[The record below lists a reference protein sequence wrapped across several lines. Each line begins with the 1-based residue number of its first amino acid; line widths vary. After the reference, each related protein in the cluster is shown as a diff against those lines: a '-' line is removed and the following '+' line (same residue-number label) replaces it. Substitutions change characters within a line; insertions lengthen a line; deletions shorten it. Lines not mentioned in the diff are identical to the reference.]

1 MITAYLLS
9 AFSYLAGI
17 GLNVTG
23 AWLITM
29 ASFMPPV
36 LTLSVA
42 VVMVRFFGIG
52 RAVTRYLERI
62 ISHKSVFN
70 KLAKLRSD
78 LYRRIASNPE
88 QILNTGTGGQL
99 IKQVVDDVERAQ
111 EYELRV
117 LLPGA
122 AAIITTFGA
131 AGLAFW
137 LQPQMGLAWLIISI
151 AATLLAPMVIQ
162 RALASPTRK
171 LEELE
176 SKYSDAIRSSVH
188 GALEAEIYGYVDEV
202 IARAHKV
209 ENQIF
214 DLEREILRII
224 RGFQLLINFIITS
237 LLIWTFFFASR
248 YSLPPVQ
255 ITMFVFLALTGF
267 ESILNWYPN
276 LYTSGKL
283 KLAQSKLANIPEVKP
298 EKKLDVEFDQLVANS
313 YSPFWSNQII
323 KPLEFKL
330 KRGEVLVLRGPSGI
344 GKSTSAMGIL
354 NLTQYVGS
362 LTINGVEIRKINNL
376 PKLVAGALQNG
387 HIFNTSLRENLRIS
401 GSDNLQEVLTLLELE
416 TLVSELPEGLDTIIG
431 DFGRPISGGEAKRIV
446 LARALLSD
454 APLLVLDEP
463 TEHLDPDLAE
473 RIASRILEK
482 YRDRALLVIT
492 HSGWCG
498 VPQLEIE
505 RFLNNH

>member
-1 MITAYLLS
+1 
-9 AFSYLAGI
+9 
-17 GLNVTG
+17 
-23 AWLITM
+23 
-29 ASFMPPV
+29 
-36 LTLSVA
+36 
-42 VVMVRFFGIG
+42 
-52 RAVTRYLERI
+52 
-62 ISHKSVFN
+62 
-70 KLAKLRSD
+70 
-78 LYRRIASNPE
+78 
-88 QILNTGTGGQL
+88 
-99 IKQVVDDVERAQ
+99 
-111 EYELRV
+111 
-117 LLPGA
+117 
-122 AAIITTFGA
+122 
-131 AGLAFW
+131 
-137 LQPQMGLAWLIISI
+137 
-151 AATLLAPMVIQ
+151 
-162 RALASPTRK
+162 
-171 LEELE
+171 
-176 SKYSDAIRSSVH
+176 
-188 GALEAEIYGYVDEV
+188 
-202 IARAHKV
+202 
-209 ENQIF
+209 
-214 DLEREILRII
+214 
-224 RGFQLLINFIITS
+224 
-237 LLIWTFFFASR
+237 
-248 YSLPPVQ
+248 
-255 ITMFVFLALTGF
+255 MFVFLALTGF

-283 KLAQSKLANIPEVKP
+283 KLAKSKLANIPEVKP

-473 RIASRILEK
+473 RITSRILEK